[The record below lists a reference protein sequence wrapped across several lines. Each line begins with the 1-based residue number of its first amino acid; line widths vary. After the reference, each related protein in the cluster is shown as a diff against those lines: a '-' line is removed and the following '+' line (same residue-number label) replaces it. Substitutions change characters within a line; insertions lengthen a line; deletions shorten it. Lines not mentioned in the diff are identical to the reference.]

1 MVMVGDILKKV
12 SAVPGEAM
20 WDADDF
26 TRTMYVCF
34 MH

>member
-12 SAVPGEAM
+12 STVSGEEM

-26 TRTMYVCF
+26 IRTMYV
-34 MH
+34 